1 MFNPKVDKKCAKRAK
16 KEHFPYNICMK
27 KLIFSGNSSNLEKTQ
42 ATFRKNSR
50 EYPKTQAK

>member
-1 MFNPKVDKKCAKRAK
+1 MFNPKFDKKCAKHAK
-16 KEHFPYNICMK
+16 KRAFPLQYLHK
-27 KLIFSGNSSNLEKTQ
+27 KIDFLRKLKQSGKTQ